1 MFMGMCA
8 LGVAVVGDTTCDE
21 ETLEEEAVEKRSS
34 KREVL
39 YFTWTHLPLKVISVV
54 HIVYL
59 P

>member
-1 MFMGMCA
+1 MGMCA

-21 ETLEEEAVEKRSS
+21 ETLEEEAVGKRSS

-39 YFTWTHLPLKVISVV
+39 FTWTLLLLKVFSVV

-59 P
+59 L